1 MFVLYNDRTKGNFQV
16 KRTTI
21 LKSFMKRQIAK
32 SIMGLKH
39 RYHFSEVVNALELK
53 CMVYLK
59 HVIEVDD
66 GLYQP
71 KE

>member
-1 MFVLYNDRTKGNFQV
+1 
-16 KRTTI
+16 
-21 LKSFMKRQIAK
+21 MKRQIAK

-59 HVIEVDD
+59 HLIEVDD